1 MIERERLWLVP
12 FTAEHAGALAD
23 GASHLGSLLRTR
35 IPDGWPHFSDAYGS
49 DPTAPVEPRWGTHL
63 FMLKDGAALVGS
75 GGFKGGPREGAVEVG
90 YEIAPEFQG
99 QGFATE
105 ATRAMI
111 EHAFSLE
118 EVLLVQAHTL
128 AEPNASTRVLEKV
141 GMLTVETIKDSEEG
155 PIWRWVLQRDDWRR

>member
-1 MIERERLWLVP
+1 MIETERLRLVP

-23 GASHLGSLLRTR
+23 GASRLGSLLRAR

-49 DPTAPVEPRWGTHL
+49 GPTEPVEPHWGTYL

-75 GGFKGGPREGAVEVG
+75 GGFKGGPLEGAVEVG

-111 EHAFSLE
+111 EHAFSFE
-118 EVLLVQAHTL
+118 DVLVAQAHTL

-141 GMLTVETIKDSEEG
+141 RMLMVETIEDSEKG
-155 PIWRWVLQRDDWRR
+155 PIWRWVLQMDDWRR